1 MAPSQL
7 LDEVVMRDRA
17 AILADATVL
26 DVLPPI
32 TGGCLV
38 TASVRLACSW
48 TRIGFP
54 VKAMSQIF
62 TRSRSTAWSTNCFPL
77 MPKYLWCAQIPTQ
90 TLACTR

>member
-38 TASVRLACSW
+38 LR
-48 TRIGFP
+48 
-54 VKAMSQIF
+54 
-62 TRSRSTAWSTNCFPL
+62 
-77 MPKYLWCAQIPTQ
+77 
-90 TLACTR
+90 